1 MKFIQ
6 GALVKYHDRVVGN
19 MAGMYDP
26 INYSGIC
33 TILATDEA
41 KASGVL
47 PYWLWDRPARRLDH
61 MQELCLGKYVYNL
74 YIEDLQLAATKLGN
88 TL

>member
-6 GALVKYHDRVVGN
+6 GALVKYRGSVVGN
-19 MAGMYDP
+19 IAGMYDP
-26 INYSGIC
+26 INYPSIC

-47 PYWLWDRPARRLDH
+47 PYWLWESSARRLDH
-61 MQELCLGKYVYNL
+61 LQELCLGKYVYTL
-74 YIEDLQLAATKLGN
+74 YIEDLQLARTKLGN
-88 TL
+88 ML